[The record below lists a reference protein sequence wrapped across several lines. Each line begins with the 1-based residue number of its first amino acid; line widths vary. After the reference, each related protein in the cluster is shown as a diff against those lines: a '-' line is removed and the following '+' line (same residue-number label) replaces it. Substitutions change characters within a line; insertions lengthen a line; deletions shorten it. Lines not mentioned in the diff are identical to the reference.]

1 MEEEEIFPF
10 ETSMNDFLHSK
21 CTSTKQECILLQ
33 SDVGVNDNKVQ
44 PEVGMDDSN
53 DATTQQ
59 AAAHEEFARL
69 TKMRQR
75 QGTTAWATEQ
85 NKQFDRGRSL

>member
-1 MEEEEIFPF
+1 MENGETFPF
-10 ETSMNDFLHSK
+10 ETSMDGFLHLN
-21 CTSTKQECILLQ
+21 CTITEQVCILLR
-33 SDVGVNDNKVQ
+33 SDVGVNVNKVQ

-53 DATTQQ
+53 DAITQQ
-59 AAAHEEFARL
+59 AAAREEFMRL

-75 QGTTAWATEQ
+75 QGTATWAAEQ

>member
-10 ETSMNDFLHSK
+10 KISINGFLRSNW
-21 CTSTKQECILLQ
+21 TSTEQEYILLQ

-53 DATTQQ
+53 DATT
-59 AAAHEEFARL
+59 
-69 TKMRQR
+69 
-75 QGTTAWATEQ
+75 
-85 NKQFDRGRSL
+85 

>member
-1 MEEEEIFPF
+1 MEEEECFPF
-10 ETSMNDFLHSK
+10 ETSMDVFLHSN
-21 CTSTKQECILLQ
+21 CTSTEQVCILLR
-33 SDVGVNDNKVQ
+33 SDVGVNDNEVQ

-59 AAAHEEFARL
+59 DAARVEFARL

-75 QGTTAWATEQ
+75 QGTKAWAAEQ
-85 NKQFDRGRSL
+85 NK

>member
-10 ETSMNDFLHSK
+10 ETSMDGFLRSN
-21 CTSTKQECILLQ
+21 CTSTEQECILLQ
-33 SDVGVNDNKVQ
+33 SDVGVNDDKVQ

-59 AAAHEEFARL
+59 ATVREEFVNPTEKL
-69 TKMRQR
+69 QQ
-75 QGTTAWATEQ
+75 QGTTTWATEQ
-85 NKQFDRGRSL
+85 HKQFERGRLL